1 MNRNMKKTTYICL
14 ALILVALTTIFILS
28 NPQYPFPKL
37 GDDIIKLRN
46 KGIVEKNIF
55 NVENNSWSLTNNTI
69 DKVGFD
75 NTIVEVDK
83 NNKVRKVYYAKTE
96 SYDIIKNDFN
106 TLSIYFSEVFKDNGD
121 TQIGYY
127 QNEPIII
134 TRWND
139 DDMMIALCATS
150 VISTKLEVIISD
162 SIYTIDISSERQKT
176 KKEIEIEGKWSDG
189 SLKIIRQFQKQRQ
202 QQ

>member
-1 MNRNMKKTTYICL
+1 MKKTTYIGL
-14 ALILVALTTIFILS
+14 AFILVALMTIFVLS

-96 SYDIIKNDFN
+96 SYDIIQNDFN

>member
-1 MNRNMKKTTYICL
+1 MKKTTYICL
-14 ALILVALTTIFILS
+14 AFILVALTTIFILS

-55 NVENNSWSLTNNTI
+55 NVENNLWSLTNSTI
-69 DKVGFD
+69 DKVDFD

-96 SYDIIKNDFN
+96 SYDIIQNDFN

>member
-55 NVENNSWSLTNNTI
+55 NVENNLWSLTNNTI
-69 DKVGFD
+69 DKVNFD
-75 NTIVEVDK
+75 NTIVEVDI
-83 NNKVRKVYYAKTE
+83 NNKVKKIYYVKTE
-96 SYDIIKNDFN
+96 NYDIIQSDFN
-106 TLSIYFSEVFKDNGD
+106 TLSIYFSKAFKDNGD
-121 TQIGYY
+121 TQMGYY

-139 DDMMIALCATS
+139 NDMMIALCATS
-150 VISTKLEVIISD
+150 VISNKLKVIISD
-162 SIYTIDISSERQKT
+162 SIYTIDISSERKKT
-176 KKEIEIEGKWSDG
+176 KEGFS
-189 SLKIIRQFQKQRQ
+189 SETLELIRELQKQRQ

>member
-1 MNRNMKKTTYICL
+1 MKKTTYTCL

-28 NPQYPFPKL
+28 NPQYPYPKI

-55 NVENNSWSLTNNTI
+55 NVENNLWSLTNSTI
-69 DKVGFD
+69 DKVDFD

-83 NNKVRKVYYAKTE
+83 NNKVRKIYYSKTE
-96 SYDIIKNDFN
+96 SYDIIQNNFN
-106 TLSIYFSEVFKDNGD
+106 TLSIYFSEAFKDNGD
-121 TQIGYY
+121 TQMGYY
-127 QNEPIII
+127 KNEPIII

-150 VISTKLEVIISD
+150 VISNKLEVIISD

>member
-1 MNRNMKKTTYICL
+1 MKKTTYICL

-55 NVENNSWSLTNNTI
+55 NVENNLWSLTNSTI
-69 DKVGFD
+69 DKVDFD

-83 NNKVRKVYYAKTE
+83 NNKVRKIYYSKTE
-96 SYDIIKNDFN
+96 SYDIIQNNFN
-106 TLSIYFSEVFKDNGD
+106 TLSIYFSEAFKDNGD
-121 TQIGYY
+121 TQMGYY
-127 QNEPIII
+127 KNEPIII

-150 VISTKLEVIISD
+150 VISNKLEVIISD

>member
-1 MNRNMKKTTYICL
+1 MKKTTYICL
-14 ALILVALTTIFILS
+14 ALILVALTTIFVLS

-69 DKVGFD
+69 DKVNFD
-75 NTIVEVDK
+75 NTIVEVDI
-83 NNKVRKVYYAKTE
+83 NNKVKKIYYVKAE
-96 SYDIIKNDFN
+96 SYDIIQSDFN
-106 TLSIYFSEVFKDNGD
+106 TLSIYFSKAFKNNGD
-121 TQIGYY
+121 TQMGYY

-150 VISTKLEVIISD
+150 VISNKLKVIISD
-162 SIYTIDISSERQKT
+162 SIYTINISSERKKT
-176 KKEIEIEGKWSDG
+176 KEGFSSG
-189 SLKIIRQFQKQRQ
+189 TLELIQELQKQRQ

>member
-1 MNRNMKKTTYICL
+1 MKKTTYICL
-14 ALILVALTTIFILS
+14 AFILVALTTIFILS
-28 NPQYPFPKL
+28 NPQYPFPML

-96 SYDIIKNDFN
+96 SYDIIQNDFN

>member
-55 NVENNSWSLTNNTI
+55 NVENNLWSLTNNTI
-69 DKVGFD
+69 DKVNFD
-75 NTIVEVDK
+75 NTIVEVDI
-83 NNKVRKVYYAKTE
+83 NNKVKKIYYVKTE
-96 SYDIIKNDFN
+96 NYDIIQSDFN
-106 TLSIYFSEVFKDNGD
+106 TLSIYFSKVFKDNGD
-121 TQIGYY
+121 TQMGYY

-139 DDMMIALCATS
+139 NDMMIALCATS
-150 VISTKLEVIISD
+150 VISNKLKVIISD
-162 SIYTIDISSERQKT
+162 SIYTIDISSERKKT
-176 KKEIEIEGKWSDG
+176 KEGFS
-189 SLKIIRQFQKQRQ
+189 SETLELIRELQKQRQ

>member
-37 GDDIIKLRN
+37 GDDIIKLRD

-55 NVENNSWSLTNNTI
+55 NVENNLWSLTNNTI
-69 DKVGFD
+69 DKVNFD
-75 NTIVEVDK
+75 NTIVEVDI
-83 NNKVRKVYYAKTE
+83 NNKVKKIYYVKTE
-96 SYDIIKNDFN
+96 NYDIIQSDFN
-106 TLSIYFSEVFKDNGD
+106 TLSIYFSKAFKDNGD
-121 TQIGYY
+121 TQMGYY

-139 DDMMIALCATS
+139 NDMMIALCATS
-150 VISTKLEVIISD
+150 VISN
-162 SIYTIDISSERQKT
+162 YY
-176 KKEIEIEGKWSDG
+176 
-189 SLKIIRQFQKQRQ
+189 F
-202 QQ
+202 

>member
-1 MNRNMKKTTYICL
+1 MKKTTYICL

-55 NVENNSWSLTNNTI
+55 NVENNSWSLTNSTI
-69 DKVGFD
+69 DKVDFD

-96 SYDIIKNDFN
+96 SYDIIQNDFN

>member
-1 MNRNMKKTTYICL
+1 MKKTTYICL

-55 NVENNSWSLTNNTI
+55 NVENNLWSLTNSTI
-69 DKVGFD
+69 NKVDFD

-96 SYDIIKNDFN
+96 SYDIIQNDFN

>member
-55 NVENNSWSLTNNTI
+55 NVENNLWSLTNNTI
-69 DKVGFD
+69 DKVNFD
-75 NTIVEVDK
+75 NTIVEVDI
-83 NNKVRKVYYAKTE
+83 NNKVKKIYYVKTE
-96 SYDIIKNDFN
+96 NYDIIQSDFN
-106 TLSIYFSEVFKDNGD
+106 TLSIYFSKAFKDNGE
-121 TQIGYY
+121 TQMGYY

-139 DDMMIALCATS
+139 NDMMIALCATS
-150 VISTKLEVIISD
+150 VISNKLKVIISD
-162 SIYTIDISSERQKT
+162 SIYTIDISSERKKT
-176 KKEIEIEGKWSDG
+176 KEGFS
-189 SLKIIRQFQKQRQ
+189 SETLELIRELQKQRQ

>member
-1 MNRNMKKTTYICL
+1 MKKTTYICL

-55 NVENNSWSLTNNTI
+55 NVENNLWSLTNSTI
-69 DKVGFD
+69 DKVDFD

-83 NNKVRKVYYAKTE
+83 NNKVRKIYYSKTE
-96 SYDIIKNDFN
+96 SYDIIQNNFN
-106 TLSIYFSEVFKDNGD
+106 TLSIYFSEAFKDNGD
-121 TQIGYY
+121 TQMGYY
-127 QNEPIII
+127 KNEPIII

>member
-1 MNRNMKKTTYICL
+1 MNRNMKKTTYIGL
-14 ALILVALTTIFILS
+14 VFILVALTTIFVLS
-28 NPQYPFPKL
+28 NPQHPFPKL

-46 KGIVEKNIF
+46 KGIVEKKIF

-69 DKVGFD
+69 DKVKFD
-75 NTIVEVDK
+75 NTIVEVDN
-83 NNKVRKVYYAKTE
+83 NNKVRKVCYEKTE
-96 SYDIIKNDFN
+96 RRQIIQSDFN
-106 TLSIYFSEVFKDNGD
+106 SLSIYFSNAFKDNGD
-121 TQIGYY
+121 TQMGYY

-150 VISTKLEVIISD
+150 VISNKLEVIISD
-162 SIYTIDISSERQKT
+162 SIYTIDISPERQKT
-176 KKEIEIEGKWSDG
+176 KEEIESEQKWSE
-189 SLKIIRQFQKQRQ
+189 SLKIIRKLQ

>member
-1 MNRNMKKTTYICL
+1 MKKTTYICL

-55 NVENNSWSLTNNTI
+55 NVENNLWSLTNSTI
-69 DKVGFD
+69 DKVDFD

-96 SYDIIKNDFN
+96 SYDIIQNDFN

>member
-96 SYDIIKNDFN
+96 SYDIIQNDFN